1 MWAWIDVGKV
11 LKDEE
16 TISSYKIQNG
26 HTIHMVK
33 GAAKPS
39 SSTPAGQASQPPRL
53 PQMGTG
59 LNVGSNPIDNV
70 ENIHHVRW
78 INRLFSSNLTI
89 INYTRGLRGS
99 ILLQAFKGSRT

>member
-1 MWAWIDVGKV
+1 
-11 LKDEE
+11 
-16 TISSYKIQNG
+16 
-26 HTIHMVK
+26 MVK

-70 ENIHHVRW
+70 ENIHHVR
-78 INRLFSSNLTI
+78 
-89 INYTRGLRGS
+89 
-99 ILLQAFKGSRT
+99 

>member
-1 MWAWIDVGKV
+1 MFANSADIRASIDVGKV

-39 SSTPAGQASQPPRL
+39 SSTSAGQASQPPRL

-70 ENIHHVRW
+70 ENIHHVRC
-78 INRLFSSNLTI
+78 ISRSFSSNLTI
-89 INYTRGLRGS
+89 INYTRG
-99 ILLQAFKGSRT
+99 